1 MERWSTLHPI
11 GWLCAMGLLLAAC
24 GGAPTTPTPLP
35 ADVVR
40 PEQPTPIYGDSATF
54 SDVAAT
60 PIFAT
65 PIYTPSTSIS
75 AAITAVAPALNIAAL
90 AQLPP
95 TGMGIVLGGT
105 SLLDSPGGAVVASLP
120 AGTPLT
126 LTGKSADGA
135 WLTAYTNA
143 GAAGWVKASALARYG
158 DDQLIVVTEAFG
170 PGPAA
175 TLVADALIPIAMP
188 PIDLTPPVSI
198 SGTTEISQ

>member
-1 MERWSTLHPI
+1 MGRWSTWQNV
-11 GWLCAMGLLLAAC
+11 GWLCGMGLLLAAC
-24 GGAPTTPTPLP
+24 GGPPGTPTPLP

-65 PIYTPSTSIS
+65 PIYAPSTIIS
-75 AAITAVAPALNIAAL
+75 APITAVAPALNLAAL

-105 SLLDSPGGAVVASLP
+105 TLLDRPNGAVVATLP
-120 AGTPLT
+120 GGTPLT
-126 LTGKSADGA
+126 LTGKSADGV

-143 GAAGWVKASALARYG
+143 GAAGWVNASALARYG
-158 DDQLIVVTEAFG
+158 DDQLIVVTSAFG

-175 TLVADALIPIAMP
+175 TLVADALIPLEMP
-188 PIDLTPPVSI
+188 PIDLTPPAPI
-198 SGTTEISQ
+198 AGTTVISP

>member
-1 MERWSTLHPI
+1 MGRWSTLQHV
-11 GWLCAMGLLLAAC
+11 GWLCGMGLLLVGC
-24 GGAPTTPTPLP
+24 GGPPATPTPLP

-40 PEQPTPIYGDSATF
+40 PEQPTPLYGDSATF

-65 PIYTPSTSIS
+65 PIYTPSTIIS
-75 AAITAVAPALNIAAL
+75 APITAVAPALNLAAL

-105 SLLDSPGGAVVASLP
+105 TLLDSPNGAVVATLP
-120 AGTPLT
+120 GGTPLT

-143 GAAGWVKASALARYG
+143 GAAGWVTASALARYG
-158 DDQLIVVTEAFG
+158 DDQLIIVTEAFG

-188 PIDLTPPVSI
+188 PIDLTPPVPI
-198 SGTTEISQ
+198 SGTTGISQ